1 MVNNDIN
8 ERSTRLIEP
17 DQQISNAKN
26 DNLSKRSPML
36 YMNQQAVAT
45 YEAIKKQDL
54 LEPQLASRSKMRR

>member
-1 MVNNDIN
+1 MVNNDVSD
-8 ERSTRLIEP
+8 RSTRLIEP
-17 DQQISNAKN
+17 EQQFLNVKN
-26 DNLSKRSPML
+26 DTLSKRSPML